1 MKTYAA
7 HAINVTT
14 GTAEQIS
21 DSDSD
26 IVCKKTAAMALLKRA
41 LWDSNGQMNLNNAA
55 HNSTEKTIPLVELSV
70 VPGEEACH

>member
-41 LWDSNGQMNLNNAA
+41 LWDSNG
-55 HNSTEKTIPLVELSV
+55 
-70 VPGEEACH
+70 